1 MKQDDENL
9 YFVMKDIE
17 SQGFSKID
25 FSKLALDDL
34 LKIYSEYRSTFDEFE
49 KNNEKLQ

>member
-1 MKQDDENL
+1 MKQDDQNL